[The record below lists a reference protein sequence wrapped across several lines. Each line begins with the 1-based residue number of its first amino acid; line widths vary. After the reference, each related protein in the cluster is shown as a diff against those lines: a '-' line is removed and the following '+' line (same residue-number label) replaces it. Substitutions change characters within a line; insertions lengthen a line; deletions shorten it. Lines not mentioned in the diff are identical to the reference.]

1 MIKRRVSKAISITEN
16 TATRVQEVADADF
29 AGNFSLALETLAKD
43 ALDGRQRYTEEHN
56 LNRYIALKTFFYLRE
71 NFRAREAGLLEKL
84 DGQFLQQ
91 CEEMK
96 RALLEEGVDYGPF

>member
-1 MIKRRVSKAISITEN
+1 MADYLADQSDRLSVPAHRVFTHTCSIS
-16 TATRVQEVADADF
+16 QKH
-29 AGNFSLALETLAKD
+29 GSLEY
-43 ALDGRQRYTEEHN
+43 RQRYTEEHN